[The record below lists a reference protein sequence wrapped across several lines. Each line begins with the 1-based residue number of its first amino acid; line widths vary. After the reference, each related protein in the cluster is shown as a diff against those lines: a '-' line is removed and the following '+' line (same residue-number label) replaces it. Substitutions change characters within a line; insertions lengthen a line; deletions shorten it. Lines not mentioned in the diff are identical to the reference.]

1 MPIEHIL
8 RSYMGPT
15 VEEDV
20 EEQLIEASESE
31 STDISAN
38 ANPEANIEPEASP
51 ESTET
56 TDMSG
61 AIIDDVLVSV
71 PEETNPL
78 SGPES
83 APVPYPEPRDPSPAP
98 LQGLKFNDTDAV
110 LDMGTNQETSVNA
123 PKDIQR
129 LEHISDIRNIERKQ
143 QEIEE
148 DSLDRITIHTDT
160 NVDLGAIDV
169 HNVRSDFHVNEAP
182 LLTDVEVLS

>member
-1 MPIEHIL
+1 MNTE
-8 RSYMGPT
+8 
-15 VEEDV
+15 
-20 EEQLIEASESE
+20 
-31 STDISAN
+31 
-38 ANPEANIEPEASP
+38 PEANP
-51 ESTET
+51 ESTEA
-56 TDMSG
+56 TDTSG
-61 AIIDDVLVSV
+61 AIVDDVIVSV
-71 PEETNPL
+71 PGETDP
-78 SGPES
+78 SPEFN
-83 APVPYPEPRDPSPAP
+83 PEPREPSPAP

-169 HNVRSDFHVNEAP
+169 HNVDSAFRVNEAP